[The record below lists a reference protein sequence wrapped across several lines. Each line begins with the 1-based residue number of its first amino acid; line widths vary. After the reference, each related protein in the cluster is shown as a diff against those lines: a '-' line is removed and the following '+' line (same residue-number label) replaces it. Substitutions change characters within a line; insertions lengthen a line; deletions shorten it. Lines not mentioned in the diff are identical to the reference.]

1 MKTYLERE
9 RRAYAAGQPDLADLF
24 ADLARLQARA
34 DGLGDLLGDL
44 ISTIEWASP
53 ETARRW
59 LHDNTSALDQWLE

>member
-1 MKTYLERE
+1 MKTYAERE

-24 ADLARLQARA
+24 AELARLQARA

-53 ETARRW
+53 PAADRWIRANTA
-59 LHDNTSALDQWLE
+59 ALNEWLE